1 MKKIIALFTLLPFAY
16 FGYAADRTRE
26 SQIDDIREA
35 VFRYQFDHITPAER
49 DAKLYVLGVGES
61 CSDPSDEFLKRF
73 AGHQPPVKKASA
85 SDWFPD
91 KGRVDKETGGKALMF
106 CAANIAWISDTD
118 VEVSGAHYSAMA
130 GVLDDY
136 FTVKRE
142 DGKWKVTEVNNKWKR
157 RVLTH

>member
-1 MKKIIALFTLLPFAY
+1 MKTIVALFTLLPFAY

-26 SQIDDIREA
+26 GQIDDIREA
-35 VFRYQFDHITPAER
+35 VFRYQFDHIKPQEK
-49 DAKLYVLGVGES
+49 DAQLYVLGVGAS

-85 SDWFPD
+85 SDWVQD
-91 KGRVDKETGGKALMF
+91 RGRIDKETGGKALMF
-106 CAANIAWISDTD
+106 CAHSIAWISDTD
-118 VEVSGAHYSAMA
+118 VEVSGAHYSSMVAQI
-130 GVLDDY
+130 GDY

-142 DGKWKVTEVNNKWKR
+142 DGKWKVTEVNNKWSR